1 MNLNNLTIAKKI
13 TLAGLVPLLILFFSQ
28 SINIKKK
35 LNEIKILNHMKA
47 NIEMQSLSSEIIG
60 HLQRERGRTA
70 LFLNKGSSFD
80 SVKNLRKKTDLSLE
94 NWEIIRTNSKIKK
107 NNAFE
112 NTKDL
117 KTKHNHIRKRYET
130 QNPDL
135 QKRQVKEYTEVI
147 SNLLEMQSLAANAK
161 TVRGFG
167 KVMTSLLVLE
177 IAKENAGLLRAN
189 ISSILAKNTKVSED
203 DFSHVITL
211 KATTDT
217 NLESPALTLSS
228 EIKNELDSNK
238 SSFEWN
244 ETNRIFNEVL
254 IKAGTGNFG
263 IKPDSFWK
271 PVSKKID
278 DIGNIVNKSLE
289 EMKSRLNKTVSDM
302 KSEILTALLVTAI
315 TLAATSAFIIFL
327 VINIIKNI
335 NNVKNSMDEIA
346 QGRGDLT
353 KRLPVKG
360 RDELAKLS
368 KTFNLFAE
376 NMRQM
381 ISEIAQNTEAL
392 SISTLDL
399 KKIAQQ
405 TAQGADESSLSSQNV
420 AMAAKEMNASA
431 KTMAESMEN
440 AAQNLNSVASAMEEM
455 SATISEIASSTS
467 QANTQSE
474 DAAEKANGFALIMK
488 ELRTAAVEIGKVT
501 ETINDI
507 SEQTNLLALN
517 ATIEAARAGEAGKGF
532 AVVANEIKELAR
544 QTSEATNSISTRIS
558 RIQGASEKAETDM
571 GVIVDSIYN
580 VNEIVGAI
588 AAAIEEQSAAVRE
601 VSSNLSTSSA
611 YVDDSNT
618 KSHQINSLSGEIAHD
633 INSVSASV
641 VQIKNGSHKTLET
654 VQTQSLITDKIKK
667 QVSSFKV

>member
-117 KTKHNHIRKRYET
+117 KSKLNQIRKRYET

-488 ELRTAAVEIGKVT
+488 ELRTC
-501 ETINDI
+501 
-507 SEQTNLLALN
+507 
-517 ATIEAARAGEAGKGF
+517 
-532 AVVANEIKELAR
+532 
-544 QTSEATNSISTRIS
+544 S
-558 RIQGASEKAETDM
+558 R
-571 GVIVDSIYN
+571 
-580 VNEIVGAI
+580 
-588 AAAIEEQSAAVRE
+588 
-601 VSSNLSTSSA
+601 
-611 YVDDSNT
+611 
-618 KSHQINSLSGEIAHD
+618 
-633 INSVSASV
+633 
-641 VQIKNGSHKTLET
+641 
-654 VQTQSLITDKIKK
+654 
-667 QVSSFKV
+667 